1 MSFEKVKSKVKS
13 KKSKYTFFQSFIER
27 KKLHFL
33 SLLGLK
39 YKGGIEVFKKRL
51 QNGYN
56 SEDFL
61 FSLLK
66 MIFFSK
72 IKFTYIS
79 QPLHAQS

>member
-39 YKGGIEVFKKRL
+39 YKGENEVFKKRL
-51 QNGYN
+51 QNVYN
-56 SEDFL
+56 SEDF
-61 FSLLK
+61 FVYK
-66 MIFFSK
+66 VF
-72 IKFTYIS
+72 
-79 QPLHAQS
+79 